1 MANAGPPR
9 VEVLIPTLNEAEHIT
24 EAVANARL
32 LGPVFVLDSFSTDGT
47 QALARAA
54 GATVVEH
61 AFVDYAS
68 QKNWGLEH
76 VGLTAPWVFILD
88 ADERITP
95 ALREEVLRKTEAGPE
110 VGYYVNR
117 LLIFMGQTVRHGG
130 LYPSWNLRLFRRGR
144 ARYEHRAVHEHV
156 VCDDPT
162 AFLRAGM
169 LHIRRESMTRYL
181 EKHIR
186 YADLESDEWVKWR
199 LGESTGAPAASL
211 FRSHLRYRQWLR
223 RHIWPRLPLRP
234 LWRFVWMYFLRLG
247 FLDGRAG
254 WHLARLM
261 ASYEYM
267 ITLLY
272 KEKMNT
278 RNTLPKKYHGFPT
291 RADGARE
298 EDP

>member
-1 MANAGPPR
+1 MATSNPPL
-9 VEVLIPTLNEAEHIT
+9 VEVLIPTLNEAEHIAQT
-24 EAVANARL
+24 VANAL
-32 LGPVFVLDSFSTDGT
+32 TLGPVLVLDSLSTDGT
-47 QALARAA
+47 QDLARTA

-61 AFVDYAS
+61 HFVNYAA
-68 QKNWGLEH
+68 QKNWGLQH
-76 VGLTAPWVFILD
+76 AGLTAPWVFILD

-95 ALREEVLRKTEAGPE
+95 ALRDEVLAKIGKGAE

-130 LYPSWNLRLFRRGR
+130 LYPSWNLRLFKRGS
-144 ARYEHRAVHEHV
+144 ARYELRAVHEHV
-156 VCDDPT
+156 ICDGPT
-162 AFLRAGM
+162 AFLTATM

-181 EKHIR
+181 EKHIH
-186 YADLESDEWVKWR
+186 YADLESDEWVKRR
-199 LGESTGAPAASL
+199 LGETSGAPTASL

-223 RHIWPRLPLRP
+223 RHVWPRIPLRP
-234 LWRFVWMYFLRLG
+234 LWRFFWMYFLRLG

-272 KEKMNT
+272 KEKMGRVET
-278 RNTLPKKYHGFPT
+278 
-291 RADGARE
+291 E
-298 EDP
+298 

>member
-1 MANAGPPR
+1 MTPSPPPLI
-9 VEVLIPTLNEAEHIT
+9 EVLIPTLNEAEHISQT
-24 EAVANARL
+24 VANAL
-32 LGPVFVLDSFSTDGT
+32 TLGPVLVLDSFSTDGT
-47 QALARAA
+47 QQLARAA

-61 AFVDYAS
+61 QFVNYAS
-68 QKNWGLEH
+68 QKNWALEQA
-76 VGLTAPWVFILD
+76 GLTAPWVFILD

-95 ALREEVLRKTEAGPE
+95 ALRDEVLARIGNGPE
-110 VGYYVNR
+110 IGFYVNR

-130 LYPSWNLRLFRRGR
+130 LYPSWNLRLFKRGS
-144 ARYEHRAVHEHV
+144 ARYEPRAVHEHV
-156 VCDDPT
+156 VCDGPT
-162 AFLRAGM
+162 AFLIAEM

-186 YADLESDEWVKWR
+186 YADLESDEWVKRR

-223 RHIWPRLPLRP
+223 RQIWPRLPLRP
-234 LWRFVWMYFLRLG
+234 LWRFIWMYFLRLG

-272 KEKMNT
+272 KEKM
-278 RNTLPKKYHGFPT
+278 
-291 RADGARE
+291 ARVE
-298 EDP
+298 TTMTKPETGTKPD